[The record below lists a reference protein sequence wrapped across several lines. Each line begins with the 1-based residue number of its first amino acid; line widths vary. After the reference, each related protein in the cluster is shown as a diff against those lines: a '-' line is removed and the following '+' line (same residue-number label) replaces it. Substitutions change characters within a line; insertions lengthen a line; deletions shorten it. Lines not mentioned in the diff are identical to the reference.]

1 MPDSQSVSAGL
12 ADDAVEPVVLAS
24 DVTFDGRVWDVRREV
39 FELDGHE
46 VTREFMDHPGAVAVL
61 ALDEDDRV
69 LVIKQYR
76 HPVRSRDWE
85 LPAGLLDIAG
95 ESPLLAAQRELA
107 EEVDKVAERW
117 DLLADFMTSPGGSN
131 EVLRVY
137 LARGVSEAPE
147 VFERTEEEAGI
158 EVRWVPL
165 DDLVD
170 AVLARDIQNSILV
183 IAVLSAAAGRARG
196 WSTLGDAQAPMTRHP
211 LERATR

>member
-1 MPDSQSVSAGL
+1 MFRPGL
-12 ADDAVEPVVLAS
+12 TDDAVEPVVLTS